1 MEQGNDEQVANAAMA
16 QARAEV
22 AQMSLESLL
31 KAGGKICWN
40 VGNPMPSTS
49 TNLLFGMVDTIHGD
63 FDGLWMF
70 MALGLPHYTVY
81 VSSIRSHNQHPA
93 MTGYHPSGI
102 RGG

>member
-49 TNLLFGMVDTIHGD
+49 TNLLFGMVDTIHKHGNIVMIYLGWFIGTYWYH
-63 FDGLWMF
+63 FDD
-70 MALGLPHYTVY
+70 H
-81 VSSIRSHNQHPA
+81 
-93 MTGYHPSGI
+93 MTLIFHIKIDAP
-102 RGG
+102 

>member
-70 MALGLPHYTVY
+70 MALGLPWFTTLKSDACRVPGHLCMA
-81 VSSIRSHNQHPA
+81 RPCLHPWRA
-93 MTGYHPSGI
+93 
-102 RGG
+102 